1 MPVPIPNLQQLQIN
15 PPQPAT
21 MRMQGMQMQNQLEQL
36 GIAKDRNAIARE
48 GMDLEREGFEFNK
61 MKQNLMLG
69 KEHLPTLQKSEYGK
83 YRKWVESIGAPV
95 QFLPTEE
102 AVSKMSNEQFSDLK
116 LRMIMGS
123 DNIGKMALEDY
134 KNTISQSNAQQKRQ
148 QDMEDFKEKEDYKQ
162 RYANEK
168 APTEAELTQR
178 AARGDKEAQF
188 LLNAMNEQAR
198 KKTEVQTQGKVQGL
212 LEQMGGPEGVAKA
225 IVEGREDWGKI
236 KNTFGVPMIEM
247 IRKEVLKQDAKFD
260 FIVPT
265 AVFKTLTSSL
275 GNQEKQR
282 GMMQSFVANINAQVN
297 RVDEIMADIDRWGIR
312 GLDLPK
318 RELKKRLIG
327 SGHEVTLEAYLTE
340 ISNEIGKLSTGS
352 QASIRELSTEGQARW
367 NKIHDPNLSL
377 KEMKIILDE
386 TKNMAAMRM
395 KTVDDTIELT
405 KERMRNVMKPDR
417 TSSVDIN
424 LPAGSNFEILSVED

>member
-21 MRMQGMQMQNQLEQL
+21 MRLQAMGMQNELSRI

-48 GMDLEREGFEFNK
+48 GMQLDQ
-61 MKQNLMLG
+61 KQTEINQQL
-69 KEHLPTLQKSEYGK
+69 KE
-83 YRKWVESIGAPV
+83 
-95 QFLPTEE
+95 
-102 AVSKMSNEQFSDLK
+102 
-116 LRMIMGS
+116 
-123 DNIGKMALEDY
+123 
-134 KNTISQSNAQQKRQ
+134 SQMNAQALKTAFDSGGTPEQ
-148 QDMEDFKEKEDYKQ
+148 QAKIFEALTGTRSTFDFVGENVSVTYEDGTVLKGPVKFVREAAEELAKDPSWLVKDGGRPLAAWASSVGISFEKGVPKEAKV
-162 RYANEK
+162 
-168 APTEAELTQR
+168 PTEAELTQR
-178 AARGDKEAQF
+178 AAKGDKEAQF
-188 LLNAMNEQAR
+188 LLDAMNEQA
-198 KKTEVQTQGKVQGL
+198 KTKTEAQTQGKVQGL

-297 RVDEIMADIDRWGIR
+297 RVDEIMEDINRWGVR